1 MNKKLGLLILVII
14 FLTLT
19 TAIIPKPIKASDG
32 VGIHDDFPHARVVV
46 THVVDGDTIHISP
59 PVYVQGSYRTVV
71 RLADIDAPELNQPE
85 GAEAREALIGLLANY
100 SGVVLLDIDK
110 SENAVD
116 EYGRVIA
123 VAYVRVDDTTLL
135 NVNKWMVEN
144 EYASIEDLEND
155 FNPSKWSLYIT
166 YEKEKEKLPTI
177 NKIPLYTGDI
187 SYGTSW
193 GVRVATT
200 PDHKYLGVAFSE
212 YGGDWAL
219 RIYVVSKD
227 GDIVREYRYGPD
239 KYSSDPTQSKY
250 ANVFRGMI
258 DIAANETGFL
268 LVWTNYTRRVGT
280 TSKDRTV
287 LYSYVPVDPD
297 LEPTTPQHIYHGYN
311 QYHPTVTH
319 YIHQDGSKWWVV
331 GYSSQTST
339 IGRYTINLLN
349 SMPSYTSEY
358 KYAVIYSGSPV
369 PKIGVDVM
377 GGLLFDE
384 VTRRFYIVA
393 RGYNLGG
400 DNTAHDMVGI
410 YGNVTTGY
418 DLSVPSPHC
427 VDCREGDQGPSATT
441 YAIGSSYYSYYNV
454 YPMYTAG
461 LLSGGRVLTVYNES
475 STSLIY
481 AVVDLTQETPGVVR
495 SSLVSVGSSTTF
507 YPWIASNETHWLVAW
522 NTLGWANLS
531 VIDVSGSSSGVLTLA
546 DRNASFVKVA
556 YDLGSGKF
564 IIPYA
569 VNELDTGQ
577 RNLVVA
583 FYNSVGGVLEPWV
596 LPVGMDRNTHNTPL
610 HVKILGGEDG
620 GSGKIAIV
628 ALEGGSL
635 VLYLIGSEYPEL
647 QSPVPIPEP
656 VWVVIPVVLVTA
668 FLVLRG
674 LRPKKD

>member
-1 MNKKLGLLILVII
+1 MNKKLSLLILVII
-14 FLTLT
+14 SLTLT

-71 RLADIDAPELNQPE
+71 RLADIDAPELNQPG
-85 GAEAREALIGLLANY
+85 GAEARGALIELLASY
-100 SGVVLLDIDK
+100 GSVVLLDIDK

-177 NKIPLYTGDI
+177 KKIQLYTGYI
-187 SYGTSW
+187 TNATSW

-212 YGGDWAL
+212 GSPSYSLNIIIVD
-219 RIYVVSKD
+219 KD
-227 GDIVREYRYGPD
+227 GGVVRTYRYGPE
-239 KYSSDPTQSKY
+239 KYDSDPTQSKY

-268 LVWTNYTRRVGT
+268 LVWTNFTRRVGT
-280 TSKDRTV
+280 TTRYRTV

-297 LEPTTPQHIYHGYN
+297 LEPTTPQHIFHASY

-349 SMPSYTSEY
+349 YIPSYTGKY
-358 KYAVIYSGSPV
+358 KNVVIYNGQRG

-400 DNTAHDMVGI
+400 ANTAHDMVGI
-410 YGNVTTGY
+410 YGTVTTGY
-418 DLSVPSPHC
+418 YLSVPSPHC

-441 YAIGSSYYSYYNV
+441 YGDGFSYYNV

-461 LLSGGRVLTVYNES
+461 LLSGGYVLTVYNES

-628 ALEGGSL
+628 ALEGGNL

-668 FLVLRG
+668 FLVFRG

>member
-1 MNKKLGLLILVII
+1 
-14 FLTLT
+14 
-19 TAIIPKPIKASDG
+19 
-32 VGIHDDFPHARVVV
+32 H
-46 THVVDGDTIHISP
+46 
-59 PVYVQGSYRTVV
+59 
-71 RLADIDAPELNQPE
+71 E
-85 GAEAREALIGLLANY
+85 
-100 SGVVLLDIDK
+100 
-110 SENAVD
+110 
-116 EYGRVIA
+116 
-123 VAYVRVDDTTLL
+123 
-135 NVNKWMVEN
+135 
-144 EYASIEDLEND
+144 
-155 FNPSKWSLYIT
+155 
-166 YEKEKEKLPTI
+166 
-177 NKIPLYTGDI
+177 
-187 SYGTSW
+187 
-193 GVRVATT
+193 
-200 PDHKYLGVAFSE
+200 YLGIAFSE
-212 YGGDWAL
+212 GSPSYSLNIIIVDKNGG
-219 RIYVVSKD
+219 VV
-227 GDIVREYRYGPD
+227 RTYRYGPD

-268 LVWTNYTRRVGT
+268 LVWTNFTRRVGT
-280 TSKDRTV
+280 TTRYRTV
-287 LYSYVPVDPD
+287 LYSYVPVNPD
-297 LEPTTPQHIYHGYN
+297 LEPTTPQHIFHASY

-349 SMPSYTSEY
+349 STPSYTGKY
-358 KYAVIYSGSPV
+358 KNVVIYSGSPE
-369 PKIGVDVM
+369 PRIGVDVM
-377 GGLLFDE
+377 GGLLFNE

-400 DNTAHDMVGI
+400 ANTAHDMVGI

-418 DLSVPSPHC
+418 DLSATSLHC

-441 YAIGSSYYSYYNV
+441 YTSDSYNYSYYNV

-461 LLSGGRVLTVYNES
+461 LSGGGRVLTVYNES

-569 VNELDTGQ
+569 VNELDTRQ

-610 HVKILGGEDG
+610 HVKILGGEDD

-628 ALEGGSL
+628 ALEGGNL

-668 FLVLRG
+668 FLVFR
-674 LRPKKD
+674 